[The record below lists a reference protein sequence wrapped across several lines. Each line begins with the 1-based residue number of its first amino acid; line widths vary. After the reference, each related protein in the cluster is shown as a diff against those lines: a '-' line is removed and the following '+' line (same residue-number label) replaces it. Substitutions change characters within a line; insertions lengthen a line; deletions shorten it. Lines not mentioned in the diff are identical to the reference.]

1 MYWKKKLLL
10 PRTLKKNSHRDRVKK
25 IIHKIDY
32 RTTMHII
39 MTWGIIFI
47 FLHLIETICV
57 NIYVYARHK
66 RMPVKTPIIFQ
77 SRDIYGN
84 KFSLTQKLQLFHF
97 TAFFHSFF
105 VFIFIFFLWGGF
117 DKNQSMDV
125 KILIS
130 LFTQLSFN
138 YFIDIITL
146 TLLLS
151 IFFASSICSLFNIHV
166 NDLVQWFLAFLF
178 YFITKLLHIRV

>member
-1 MYWKKKLLL
+1 
-10 PRTLKKNSHRDRVKK
+10 
-25 IIHKIDY
+25 
-32 RTTMHII
+32 MHII
-39 MTWGIIFI
+39 MTRGIIFI

-97 TAFFHSFF
+97 TAFFHSFYF
-105 VFIFIFFLWGGF
+105 VWGGC

-146 TLLLS
+146 ALLS
-151 IFFASSICSLFNIHV
+151 TFFFLIPPLFAAYLTFTSTIWS
-166 NDLVQWFLAFLF
+166 NDFWHF
-178 YFITKLLHIRV
+178 